1 MERSLERYGALVVG
15 LAIRCNVEILGRG
28 VTWNLSDPLGA
39 SGYYSRRVR
48 RVRKPAVGIG
58 GRVDLVHL

>member
-1 MERSLERYGALVVG
+1 VERSPERYGALVVG
-15 LAIRCNVEILGRG
+15 LAIRYNVEILGHG

-39 SGYYSRRVR
+39 SGSYSRRVR

-58 GRVDLVHL
+58 GPADPVHL